1 MAGTITGV
9 FHAVIAVPD
18 LDVALLFYRDLLG
31 LTVTLRW
38 DHDAAT
44 LSKLT
49 GYADP
54 VASAATLAAPDGT
67 EIELAEFRRPQGRP
81 RVEKRWEDA
90 GLSFITLTCDNLGE
104 VVARLRAAGTRFVGD
119 IVDYV
124 LEDGAVVR
132 VVYCFAPEGTTITLI
147 ELPHGRARLAVPDA
161 HGAGSGGHG
170 TSPVKG

>member
-18 LDVALLFYRDLLG
+18 LDAALLFYRDLLG

-38 DHDAAT
+38 DHDVAT
-44 LSKLT
+44 LSRLT

-67 EIELAEFRRPQGRP
+67 EIELAEFRRPKGRP

-90 GLSFITLTCDNLGE
+90 GLSFITLTCDDLE
-104 VVARLRAAGTRFVGD
+104 VVVARLRSAGTPFVGE

-147 ELPHGRARLAVPDA
+147 ELPHGRERLATPDDRR
-161 HGAGSGGHG
+161 AGSGAGA
-170 TSPVKG
+170 SPLAKG